1 MSDAVPP
8 SPSLSVAELSSEA
21 AELLSAAVRSGA
33 PGGAPGLVLPG
44 DAVEAVAAL
53 AGVTARLPELLDQL
67 ASFLSS
73 EQAAGRVGPARGEG
87 LDGERA
93 HEALRAARDAREH
106 LYEAART
113 AALVAEAVTAA
124 ATVLAPLGMAHPAG
138 RPAEPHA

>member
-1 MSDAVPP
+1 MSDPLK
-8 SPSLSVAELSSEA
+8 PSLSVAELSSGA
-21 AELLSAAVRSGA
+21 AELLTAAVHSGA
-33 PGGAPGLVLPG
+33 PGGVPGLVLPV
-44 DAVEAVAAL
+44 DAAEAVAAL

-73 EQAAGRVGPARGEG
+73 EQAAGRIGPARGEG

-93 HEALRAARDAREH
+93 HDALRAARDAREH

-113 AALVAEAVTAA
+113 AAIVAEAVTAA
-124 ATVLAPLGMAHPAG
+124 ATVLAPLGPARAPG

>member
-1 MSDAVPP
+1 MSDPLQ
-8 SPSLSVAELSSEA
+8 PSLSVAELSSEA
-21 AELLSAAVRSGA
+21 AELLNAAVHSGA
-33 PGGAPGLVLPG
+33 PGGAPGLVHPA
-44 DAVEAVAAL
+44 DAAETVAAL

-93 HEALRAARDAREH
+93 HDALRAARDAREH

-124 ATVLAPLGMAHPAG
+124 ATVLAPLGPTRTAG